1 MNDLT
6 TRAPALP
13 KSVAVIERMM
23 RPKSIAIVGI
33 SSKPGTAGHMV
44 LKNIKANEFPGAVHL
59 VGRSGGEIEGHKVLT
74 SIAELPEGVDVAV
87 FTLPASSVR
96 EAVIDCIKRK
106 VGAAVIFAAG
116 FAEVGERAAQDEIAK
131 IARDGGLALLG
142 PNCLGYQ
149 NYIDRLWVGFTGGNP
164 IKSIKGSPDPAA
176 AVISQSGG
184 LGSHFKWA
192 LEARDIPV
200 AYTISTGNEAGLG
213 LADYIDF
220 LAEDPVAR
228 VIVVYVEQI
237 RDTASFLAAAG
248 RARARGKPILMVHPG
263 RGERGKAATGS
274 HTGALAGDYAV
285 MRTFVTHAGILLMD
299 SLDELIDTAEILARF
314 PKPPSK
320 GLGIVTFSGAFCAMA
335 HDFCDDLGAELP
347 PLSPHIEA
355 ELKPQVPAFAPPRNP
370 LDLATQ
376 ALWQPELVGI
386 GCKAILDDPALGSLL
401 VSIPNSSPRHSM
413 RYLSDLIAV
422 AKGSEKPVVLAMLGD
437 RSPLPQDFLDLARQN
452 RVILSRSS
460 EDSLRAMARVTAH
473 GKRLAAMPAPVA
485 AAPFQGLPKLGRGP
499 QPEWLGKQLL
509 DAMGVRI
516 PAGGLARS
524 ADEAAAL
531 AGKVGFPVAMKAQA
545 AALAHKTEAGGVL
558 LGLADAAA
566 VRAAW
571 ATLQAN
577 IGRAQPGLTL
587 DGVLV
592 EKMAPKGVELV
603 VGAKRDPAWGPVVL
617 VGLGGVMVE
626 ALGDVR
632 LLPPDLPEPA
642 IADEILKLRAAK
654 LLRGFRGA
662 PPVDVQ
668 AVAHVAALVGRLM
681 LTMPEIM
688 EIDINPLFAHAE
700 GQGVTAVDALF
711 VSR

>member
-1 MNDLT
+1 M
-6 TRAPALP
+6 
-13 KSVAVIERMM
+13 S
-23 RPKSIAIVGI
+23 
-33 SSKPGTAGHMV
+33 
-44 LKNIKANEFPGAVHL
+44 
-59 VGRSGGEIEGHKVLT
+59 
-74 SIAELPEGVDVAV
+74 
-87 FTLPASSVR
+87 
-96 EAVIDCIKRK
+96 
-106 VGAAVIFAAG
+106 GAA
-116 FAEVGERAAQDEIAK
+116 
-131 IARDGGLALLG
+131 
-142 PNCLGYQ
+142 
-149 NYIDRLWVGFTGGNP
+149 
-164 IKSIKGSPDPAA
+164 
-176 AVISQSGG
+176 
-184 LGSHFKWA
+184 
-192 LEARDIPV
+192 
-200 AYTISTGNEAGLG
+200 
-213 LADYIDF
+213 
-220 LAEDPVAR
+220 
-228 VIVVYVEQI
+228 
-237 RDTASFLAAAG
+237 
-248 RARARGKPILMVHPG
+248 
-263 RGERGKAATGS
+263 
-274 HTGALAGDYAV
+274 
-285 MRTFVTHAGILLMD
+285 
-299 SLDELIDTAEILARF
+299 
-314 PKPPSK
+314 
-320 GLGIVTFSGAFCAMA
+320 
-335 HDFCDDLGAELP
+335 
-347 PLSPHIEA
+347 
-355 ELKPQVPAFAPPRNP
+355 
-370 LDLATQ
+370 
-376 ALWQPELVGI
+376 
-386 GCKAILDDPALGSLL
+386 
-401 VSIPNSSPRHSM
+401 
-413 RYLSDLIAV
+413 
-422 AKGSEKPVVLAMLGD
+422 
-437 RSPLPQDFLDLARQN
+437 
-452 RVILSRSS
+452 
-460 EDSLRAMARVTAH
+460 EDSLRAMERVTAH
-473 GKRLAAMPAPVA
+473 GRRRGARPAPVA
-485 AAPFQGLPKLGRGP
+485 AAPCQDLPKLGRGP

-654 LLRGFRGA
+654 LLHGFRGA